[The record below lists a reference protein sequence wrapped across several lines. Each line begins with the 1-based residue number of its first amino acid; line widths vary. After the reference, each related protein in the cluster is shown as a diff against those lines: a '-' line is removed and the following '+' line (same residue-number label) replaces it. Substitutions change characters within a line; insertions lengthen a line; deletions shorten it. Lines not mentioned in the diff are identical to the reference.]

1 MSISRLTS
9 RQSGNSAFFSGEHRS
24 PWYMVAFGMI
34 GASIS
39 GVTFV
44 SVPGMVLQQDMTYL
58 QTCLGFILGYYA
70 VAYILLPLYY
80 RLRLTTIYTYL
91 GKRLGHSSH
100 LTGTIFFF
108 ISKLAGAAIRFYVV
122 CMLLQR
128 FVLDPYGIPFFITV
142 PVLVLLIWLYTR
154 RAGIKTLVW
163 TDTLQTLFM
172 FVAVI
177 MITAAVIGR
186 LDMSLTEA
194 ARAVMDNPM
203 SRIFVFDDATS
214 RQYFWKQFL
223 SGVFRGCTT
232 GMPLVM
238 VIPNSDVHARDYD
251 ALRTVARPGHADFTA
266 RVKAKGFYDYR
277 GGGHF
282 SGRLTAPLTAAGS
295 IAKTV
300 LAAQGVT
307 VSAHVVDEEDLRR
320 RAAEAKAA
328 GDSVGGQIFC
338 RVDGLP
344 AGIGGPDWFDAVESE
359 IARHVF
365 AIPAVKAVGFG
376 AGEDFAGMRGSQA
389 NDPLRTDGR
398 NVWTETNHNGGV
410 NGGKCGKTCGF
421 KCGLCRVS
429 LNAESGHALKS
440 IYQQA
445 QGLTVFDNLHKG
457 NSADSPTAGNGVFQ
471 FGALFGIPYS
481 CGSLNVGRCDI
492 ANVLRG
498 QQFGNGHGLDFG
510 VFTDFNCV
518 CVHGLFSFFIDC

>member
-44 SVPGMVLQQDMTYL
+44 SVPGMVLQQDMTYI

-177 MITAAVIGR
+177 IDRKSTR
-186 LDMSLTEA
+186 L
-194 ARAVMDNPM
+194 
-203 SRIFVFDDATS
+203 
-214 RQYFWKQFL
+214 
-223 SGVFRGCTT
+223 
-232 GMPLVM
+232 
-238 VIPNSDVHARDYD
+238 NSSH
-251 ALRTVARPGHADFTA
+251 
-266 RVKAKGFYDYR
+266 
-277 GGGHF
+277 
-282 SGRLTAPLTAAGS
+282 
-295 IAKTV
+295 
-300 LAAQGVT
+300 
-307 VSAHVVDEEDLRR
+307 
-320 RAAEAKAA
+320 
-328 GDSVGGQIFC
+328 
-338 RVDGLP
+338 
-344 AGIGGPDWFDAVESE
+344 
-359 IARHVF
+359 
-365 AIPAVKAVGFG
+365 
-376 AGEDFAGMRGSQA
+376 
-389 NDPLRTDGR
+389 
-398 NVWTETNHNGGV
+398 
-410 NGGKCGKTCGF
+410 
-421 KCGLCRVS
+421 
-429 LNAESGHALKS
+429 
-440 IYQQA
+440 
-445 QGLTVFDNLHKG
+445 
-457 NSADSPTAGNGVFQ
+457 
-471 FGALFGIPYS
+471 
-481 CGSLNVGRCDI
+481 
-492 ANVLRG
+492 
-498 QQFGNGHGLDFG
+498 
-510 VFTDFNCV
+510 
-518 CVHGLFSFFIDC
+518 

>member
-91 GKRLGHSSH
+91 GQRLGHSSH

-163 TDTLQTLFM
+163 ADTLQTLFM

-223 SGVFRGCTT
+223 SGVFIVIVMT
-232 GMPLVM
+232 GLDQDMMQKSLTCPTLRDAQKNLCSYGYAFVPANLLFLFLGVLLV
-238 VIPNSDVHARDYD
+238 ILSTQQGI
-251 ALRTVARPGHADFTA
+251 ALPT
-266 RVKAKGFYDYR
+266 KGDELLPSF
-277 GGGHF
+277 
-282 SGRLTAPLTAAGS
+282 AATGYLGD
-295 IAKTV
+295 TV
-300 LAAQGVT
+300 LAIFAIGLVASSFS
-307 VSAHVVDEEDLRR
+307 SADSAMTALTTCFCIDICRRGDDERLRR
-320 RAAEAKAA
+320 RAHMGIIMLFIIAILIF
-328 GDSVGGQIFC
+328 DSIGSSSVIDLIYVVCGYTYGPLL
-338 RVDGLP
+338 GLYLF
-344 AGIGGPDWFDAVESE
+344 GMTTRYAVRDRLVPYVCILSPV
-359 IARHVF
+359 ICYTINIVSLRLWDYH
-365 AIPAVKAVGFG
+365 FG
-376 AGEDFAGMRGSQA
+376 YEMLMLNGLLTYLGLFM
-389 NDPLRTDGR
+389 LRTGR
-398 NVWTETNHNGGV
+398 
-410 NGGKCGKTCGF
+410 K
-421 KCGLCRVS
+421 
-429 LNAESGHALKS
+429 
-440 IYQQA
+440 
-445 QGLTVFDNLHKG
+445 
-457 NSADSPTAGNGVFQ
+457 
-471 FGALFGIPYS
+471 
-481 CGSLNVGRCDI
+481 
-492 ANVLRG
+492 
-498 QQFGNGHGLDFG
+498 
-510 VFTDFNCV
+510 
-518 CVHGLFSFFIDC
+518 

>member
-223 SGVFRGCTT
+223 SGVFIVIVMT
-232 GMPLVM
+232 GLDQDMMQKSLTCPTLRDAQKNLCSYGYAFVPANLLFLFLGVLLV
-238 VIPNSDVHARDYD
+238 ILSTQQGI
-251 ALRTVARPGHADFTA
+251 ALPT
-266 RVKAKGFYDYR
+266 KGDELLPSF
-277 GGGHF
+277 
-282 SGRLTAPLTAAGS
+282 AATGYLGD
-295 IAKTV
+295 TV
-300 LAAQGVT
+300 LSVFAIGLVASSFS
-307 VSAHVVDEEDLRR
+307 SADSAMTALTTCFCIDICRRSDDERLRR
-320 RAAEAKAA
+320 RAHMGIIMLFIIAILIF
-328 GDSVGGQIFC
+328 DSIGSSSVIDLIYVVCGYTYGPLL
-338 RVDGLP
+338 GLFLF
-344 AGIGGPDWFDAVESE
+344 GMTTRYAVRDRLVPYVCILSPV
-359 IARHVF
+359 ICYTINIVSLRLWDYH
-365 AIPAVKAVGFG
+365 FG
-376 AGEDFAGMRGSQA
+376 YEMLMLNGLLTYLGLFM
-389 NDPLRTDGR
+389 LRTGR
-398 NVWTETNHNGGV
+398 
-410 NGGKCGKTCGF
+410 K
-421 KCGLCRVS
+421 
-429 LNAESGHALKS
+429 
-440 IYQQA
+440 
-445 QGLTVFDNLHKG
+445 
-457 NSADSPTAGNGVFQ
+457 
-471 FGALFGIPYS
+471 
-481 CGSLNVGRCDI
+481 
-492 ANVLRG
+492 
-498 QQFGNGHGLDFG
+498 
-510 VFTDFNCV
+510 
-518 CVHGLFSFFIDC
+518 

>member
-1 MSISRLTS
+1 MTALRRPSSQPSSDITHKNIRHNVFLAVVIIYLIVLMSISRLTS

-194 ARAVMDNPM
+194 TRAVMDNPM

-223 SGVFRGCTT
+223 SGVFIVIVMT
-232 GMPLVM
+232 GLDQDMMQKSLTCPTLRDAQKNLCSYGYAFVPANLLFLFLGVLLV
-238 VIPNSDVHARDYD
+238 ILSTQQGI
-251 ALRTVARPGHADFTA
+251 ALPT
-266 RVKAKGFYDYR
+266 KGDELLPSF
-277 GGGHF
+277 
-282 SGRLTAPLTAAGS
+282 AATGYLGD
-295 IAKTV
+295 TV
-300 LAAQGVT
+300 LAIFAIGLVASSFS
-307 VSAHVVDEEDLRR
+307 SADSAMTALTTCFCIDICRRGDDERLRR
-320 RAAEAKAA
+320 RAHMGIIMLFIIAILIF
-328 GDSVGGQIFC
+328 DSIGSSSVIDLIYVVCGYTYGPLL
-338 RVDGLP
+338 GLFLF
-344 AGIGGPDWFDAVESE
+344 GMTTRYAVRDRLVPYVCILSPV
-359 IARHVF
+359 ICYTINIVSLRLWDYH
-365 AIPAVKAVGFG
+365 FG
-376 AGEDFAGMRGSQA
+376 YEMLMLNGLLTYLGLFM
-389 NDPLRTDGR
+389 LRT
-398 NVWTETNHNGGV
+398 
-410 NGGKCGKTCGF
+410 GK
-421 KCGLCRVS
+421 R
-429 LNAESGHALKS
+429 
-440 IYQQA
+440 
-445 QGLTVFDNLHKG
+445 
-457 NSADSPTAGNGVFQ
+457 
-471 FGALFGIPYS
+471 
-481 CGSLNVGRCDI
+481 
-492 ANVLRG
+492 
-498 QQFGNGHGLDFG
+498 
-510 VFTDFNCV
+510 
-518 CVHGLFSFFIDC
+518 

>member
-223 SGVFRGCTT
+223 SGVFIVIVMT
-232 GMPLVM
+232 GLDQDMMQKSLTCPTLRDAQKNLCSYGYAFVPANLLFLFLGVLLV
-238 VIPNSDVHARDYD
+238 ILSTQQGI
-251 ALRTVARPGHADFTA
+251 ALPT
-266 RVKAKGFYDYR
+266 KGDELLPSF
-277 GGGHF
+277 
-282 SGRLTAPLTAAGS
+282 AATGYLGD
-295 IAKTV
+295 TV
-300 LAAQGVT
+300 LAIFAIGLVASSFS
-307 VSAHVVDEEDLRR
+307 SADSAMTALTTCFCIDICRRGDDERLRR
-320 RAAEAKAA
+320 RAHMCIIMLFIIAILIF
-328 GDSVGGQIFC
+328 DSIGSSSVIDLIYVVCGYTYGPLL
-338 RVDGLP
+338 GLFLF
-344 AGIGGPDWFDAVESE
+344 GMTTRYAVRDRLVPYVCILSPV
-359 IARHVF
+359 ICYTINIVSLRLWDYH
-365 AIPAVKAVGFG
+365 FG
-376 AGEDFAGMRGSQA
+376 YEMLMLNGLLTYLGLFM
-389 NDPLRTDGR
+389 LRT
-398 NVWTETNHNGGV
+398 
-410 NGGKCGKTCGF
+410 GK
-421 KCGLCRVS
+421 R
-429 LNAESGHALKS
+429 
-440 IYQQA
+440 
-445 QGLTVFDNLHKG
+445 
-457 NSADSPTAGNGVFQ
+457 
-471 FGALFGIPYS
+471 
-481 CGSLNVGRCDI
+481 
-492 ANVLRG
+492 
-498 QQFGNGHGLDFG
+498 
-510 VFTDFNCV
+510 
-518 CVHGLFSFFIDC
+518 